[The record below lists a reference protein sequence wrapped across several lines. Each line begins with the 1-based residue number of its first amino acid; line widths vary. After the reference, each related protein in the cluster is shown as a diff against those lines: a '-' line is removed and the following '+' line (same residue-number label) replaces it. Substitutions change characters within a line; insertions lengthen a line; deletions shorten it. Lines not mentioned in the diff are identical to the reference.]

1 MEEDPNSHCSL
12 EEFITQLNDACANGS
27 KEAVKEAHDRLVST
41 IESQK
46 IIEKMGVFDK
56 EKEKSPL
63 FKVVRQY
70 MRMVME

>member
-1 MEEDPNSHCSL
+1 M
-12 EEFITQLNDACANGS
+12 
-27 KEAVKEAHDRLVST
+27 KEAHDRLVST

-46 IIEKMGVFDK
+46 IIEKMDVFDK

-70 MRMVME
+70 MRMVMEMIIHSRRSNWRLDTSPRSSRGIYQVRLHT